1 MRFLANENFAAVVA
15 LQAAGHDIVWVRPA
29 EPGATDPDVFALAA
43 PEERIPLT
51 FAKDFGEL
59 TRASNRP
66 LTCAVCCCGFR
77 SRPRGVGRIGPA
89 ASLLSSLAAPYAPLG
104 RWWVKLPPSTCI
116 STVGIRTGATGR
128 TSFQSVFSRTMTS
141 IAAMR
146 MPSGAG
152 MSIFGSH
159 SSGMSDSSSE
169 SSR

>member
-66 LTCAVCCCGFR
+66 LTCAV
-77 SRPRGVGRIGPA
+77 VLLRIPIQA
-89 ASLLSSLAAPYAPLG
+89 
-104 RWWVKLPPSTCI
+104 
-116 STVGIRTGATGR
+116 
-128 TSFQSVFSRTMTS
+128 
-141 IAAMR
+141 
-146 MPSGAG
+146 
-152 MSIFGSH
+152 
-159 SSGMSDSSSE
+159 
-169 SSR
+169 